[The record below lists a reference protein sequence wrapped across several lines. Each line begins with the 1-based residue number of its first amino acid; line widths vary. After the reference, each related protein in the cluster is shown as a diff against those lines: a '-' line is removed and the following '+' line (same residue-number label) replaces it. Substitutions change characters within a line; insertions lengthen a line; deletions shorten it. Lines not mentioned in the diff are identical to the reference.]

1 MTHKHRAK
9 WTGDPHSKEWKYVEE
24 GTDRIIGQVD
34 RLYGINEYVA
44 YLRGN
49 PGRGLGS
56 FECLGSFTTERGAKA
71 AVEACAWPLQMEKL

>member
-49 PGRGLGS
+49 PGK
-56 FECLGSFTTERGAKA
+56 CLGNFTTERGAKA
-71 AVEACAWPLQMEKL
+71 AVEAAAALRKEGGR